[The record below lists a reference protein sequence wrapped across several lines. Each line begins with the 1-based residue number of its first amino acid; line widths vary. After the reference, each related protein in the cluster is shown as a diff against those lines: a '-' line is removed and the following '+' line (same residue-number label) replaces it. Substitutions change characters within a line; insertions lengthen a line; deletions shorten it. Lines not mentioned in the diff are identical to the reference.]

1 MPTSRIL
8 RTDSPGLR
16 RVGLAALAM
25 TLLVAMSLW
34 PRDAGPVEA
43 PLTTAPSQRCGM
55 LVGESADDLTDLQQ
69 FCRRAIVH
77 GEVTT
82 ATADEDALRLHV
94 SPAVA
99 DTLRVPGTARRL
111 VRAWVRNWREV
122 RDDGGVRVVVEHAGE
137 ALAVGEDS
145 FLQGEEVH
153 FPDDETVGAQ

>member
-1 MPTSRIL
+1 MPTSPIL

-16 RVGLAALAM
+16 RVGLAALAVTM
-25 TLLVAMSLW
+25 LVTMSLW
-34 PRDAGPVEA
+34 PRGADPVDA
-43 PLTTAPSQRCGM
+43 PLTSAPSNRCGT
-55 LVGESADDLTDLQQ
+55 LVGESADDLTDLHQ

-99 DTLRVPGTARRL
+99 DTLRVPGSARRL

-122 RDDGGVRVVVEHAGE
+122 RDVGGVRVVVEHEGE

-145 FLQGEEVH
+145 FLEGEEVY
-153 FPDDETVGAQ
+153 FPDDDTVGVQ